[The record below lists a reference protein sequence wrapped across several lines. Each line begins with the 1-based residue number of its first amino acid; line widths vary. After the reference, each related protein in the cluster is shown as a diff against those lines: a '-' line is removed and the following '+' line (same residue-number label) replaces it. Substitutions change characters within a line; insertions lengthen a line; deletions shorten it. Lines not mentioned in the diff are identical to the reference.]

1 MQRNWYCYAKRINGN
16 WFQCINANYLSCLV
30 PIILFSLKLIIIIII
45 TFLILIFLLLLPI
58 NCKKMIIINEITNSK
73 GKGKMSASN
82 CPVCKGAKV
91 VRETKDYTVKVKP
104 GMKDKQKIIFKG
116 ESD

>member
-1 MQRNWYCYAKRINGN
+1 MQTTCPV
-16 WFQCINANYLSCLV
+16 C
-30 PIILFSLKLIIIIII
+30 
-45 TFLILIFLLLLPI
+45 
-58 NCKKMIIINEITNSK
+58 K